1 MAEIDDRPPVRI
13 NTKISARANDW
24 LDRKS
29 KEMALSKSA
38 LVNIA
43 VENYIKESEVVH
55 GLPRV
60 LQELQKQGIRVDL

>member
-1 MAEIDDRPPVRI
+1 MDRSPVRI

-24 LDRKS
+24 LDKKS

-43 VENYIKESEVVH
+43 LENYIKESEVVH
-55 GLPRV
+55 GLPR
-60 LQELQKQGIRVDL
+60 LFDELKKHGIKVDI